1 MGGVERCLEG
11 RIDKTAGGLEADSW
25 ASGLQ

>member
-1 MGGVERCLEG
+1 MVGVERCLG
-11 RIDKTAGGLEADSW
+11 GSIDKTAGGLEADSR